1 MLFTIHESI
10 FRKLISTDLQYKGH
24 FNQIEQFKLF
34 LDNWLH
40 FANFVIIVDTQKAF
54 QIYQNE
60 WLTLLTL
67 LTLNTFY
74 ISANYGYRF
83 LIQCIKKCWPNF
95 SFLYIHHTIDTKT
108 FILHSCNLFG
118 NWYVQWELIQD
129 DEIRQFPKTFLLLTE
144 IQSELNMSMGFMDMA
159 YIECFTKRKC
169 VWKITL
175 FAKHWMQAYFS
186 KMWSCQKER

>member
-1 MLFTIHESI
+1 MFTIHESL

-54 QIYQNE
+54 QTYQNE
-60 WLTLLTL
+60 WLTL

-95 SFLYIHHTIDTKT
+95 SFLCIHHTIDTKT

-118 NWYVQWELIQD
+118 NWYVQWELIHD
-129 DEIRQFPKTFLLLTE
+129 DEIRKISKDIFVAYRNSKRIE
-144 IQSELNMSMGFMDMA
+144 HVDGF
-159 YIECFTKRKC
+159 YGHG
-169 VWKITL
+169 L
-175 FAKHWMQAYFS
+175 HWMFHET
-186 KMWSCQKER
+186 KMRLENNFVRETLDASLF